1 MATFKA
7 GAARNL
13 PIADT
18 GRAWDGPAAQ
28 QRIFDLPEAQWK
40 RAHLIYDADAPE
52 LRGSYKLP
60 FADVLDGE
68 LTVIPAGLRAAASR
82 LPQTDAPQAVLDAAR
97 AILDVYFDRLDAE
110 DEAQGSRGAGE
121 QGKVERR
128 VMAARGLRAW
138 LIEGAPP
145 VIQGYAALFNSASQD
160 LGGFIETIRPGAFAE
175 TIAQDDVRALWQH
188 NPEYVLGRNRSGTLA
203 LAENGIGL
211 RIEATPPETQWARDA
226 LVTIQ
231 RGDVDQM
238 SFGFQVLEDDWS
250 NPDGLIKRELIKVRL
265 FDVSPVTFPAY
276 NATTVSVR
284 RHVAELSGAR
294 VDPEPEHIAAL
305 VQARARVAL
314 RRKRLELVNYL

>member
-1 MATFKA
+1 MATFRV

-18 GRAWDGPAAQ
+18 GRAWDGPEAQ

-60 FADVLDGE
+60 FADVLNGE

-82 LPQTDAPQAVLDAAR
+82 LPQTDAPQDVLDAAR
-97 AILDVYFDRLDAE
+97 AVLDE
-110 DEAQGSRGAGE
+110 DEEQGSRGAGE
-121 QGKVERR
+121 PGIERR

-145 VIQGYAALFNSASQD
+145 VIQGYAALFNSASED
-160 LGGFIETIRPGAFAE
+160 LGGFVETIRPGAFAE

-188 NPEYVLGRNRSGTLA
+188 NPEYVLGRNKSGTLT
-203 LAENGIGL
+203 LAEDGIGL

-238 SFGFQVLEDDWS
+238 SFGFQVLEDVWS
-250 NPDGLIKRELIKVRL
+250 NPDGLVKRELVRVKL

-284 RHVAELSGAR
+284 RHVAELSGRR
-294 VDPEPEHIAAL
+294 VDPEPERVAAL
-305 VQARARVAL
+305 VEARAHVAV
-314 RRKRLELVNYL
+314 RRKQLELMEAYLHNS